1 MLFRRETP
9 SSVMFDDLRRFGG
22 ISNIEA
28 ARMLLSAKVTYGGSS
43 PRDKAE
49 DRTYLSRYVVHMT
62 PDDADASQFA
72 DFEVST
78 LNVSSRLL
86 AKHGHNRKAIAEHY
100 LGDASAKMC
109 AALDGWGRDSK
120 FYSNELRRLSEAS
133 FKREEYRCTLLLM
146 LFLAT
151 GCLADAREGV
161 AIVEDYARHRLSE
174 DIETL
179 ADDYAGVGQELS
191 LAPVTLGLLRLIGD
205 VAYPPIL
212 PLDPRGTVV
221 GSLADGP
228 SAIRDVGND
237 VSRQHLRIWRSE
249 DIWLCQG
256 MHSTNGTTLISGV
269 DSQPICVEPPR
280 SRRSAKIEYPP
291 QEIREGDRLQLG
303 TSTEF
308 LIMRVKAETGE
319 LDSSW
324 VHSCH

>member
-28 ARMLLSAKVTYGGSS
+28 ARMLLSAKVMYGGSS

-78 LNVSSRLL
+78 FNVSSRLL

-100 LGDASAKMC
+100 LGDASTKMC
-109 AALDGWGRDSK
+109 TALDGWGRDSK

-179 ADDYAGVGQELS
+179 ADDYAGVD
-191 LAPVTLGLLRLIGD
+191 LAFSGLLVMWHIPQFCLSTH
-205 VAYPPIL
+205 VAPWWVRWL
-212 PLDPRGTVV
+212 MDPAQSETLETTSL
-221 GSLADGP
+221 GSICASGE
-228 SAIRDVGND
+228 V
-237 VSRQHLRIWRSE
+237 RIF
-249 DIWLCQG
+249 G
-256 MHSTNGTTLISGV
+256 
-269 DSQPICVEPPR
+269 
-280 SRRSAKIEYPP
+280 SAKAC
-291 QEIREGDRLQLG
+291 IRQ
-303 TSTEF
+303 T
-308 LIMRVKAETGE
+308 AQP
-319 LDSSW
+319 
-324 VHSCH
+324 

>member
-1 MLFRRETP
+1 
-9 SSVMFDDLRRFGG
+9 MFDDLRRFGG

-28 ARMLLSAKVTYGGSS
+28 ARILLSAKVSYGGSS

-86 AKHGHNRKAIAEHY
+86 ARHGHDRQAIVEHY
-100 LGDASAKMC
+100 LGDASSKIC
-109 AALDGWGRDSK
+109 AALDGWGRDSRL
-120 FYSNELRRLSEAS
+120 YSNEMRRLAGAN
-133 FKREEYRCTLLLM
+133 FKRENYRSMLLLM

-151 GCLADAREGV
+151 GCLADAKEAV
-161 AIVEDYARHRLSE
+161 AIVEDYSLHRLSE

-179 ADDYAGVGQELS
+179 SDDYVNLGQGS
-191 LAPVTLGLLRLIGD
+191 ALAPVTLGLLRLVGG

-212 PLDPRGTVV
+212 ALDPNGTIV

-228 SAIRDVGND
+228 SAIRDVGSD
-237 VSRQHLRIWRSE
+237 VSRRHLRIWRSD

-269 DSQPICVEPPR
+269 DAQPICVEPPR
-280 SRRSAKIEYPP
+280 SRQSAKIEYPP

-303 TSTEF
+303 ASTEF
-308 LIMRVKAETGE
+308 LVMRVKAEAGE
-319 LDSSW
+319 QGPAWSVSGR
-324 VHSCH
+324 